1 MYIFV
6 PLGNNKTNGNGFM
19 TVSKGWAVF
28 LFKAMVAVFY

>member
-6 PLGNNKTNGNGFM
+6 VLGNNKTNGNGFT

-28 LFKAMVAVFY
+28 LFKALTACFH